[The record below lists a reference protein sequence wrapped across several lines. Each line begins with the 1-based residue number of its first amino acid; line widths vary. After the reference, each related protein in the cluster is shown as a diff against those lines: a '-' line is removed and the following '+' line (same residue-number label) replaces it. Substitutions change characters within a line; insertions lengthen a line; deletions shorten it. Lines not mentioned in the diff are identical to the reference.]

1 MLEIVNVSKT
11 FSVGKEKTQSN
22 VYPLKNVSLT
32 VENGKK
38 VGLVGKSGEG
48 KSTFANI
55 VCGLVAPSEG
65 GVVVDGQPV
74 VCERDRYDKLVGMS
88 I

>member
-11 FSVGKEKTQSN
+11 FSVGKVKTQSN

-38 VGLVGKSGEG
+38 VGLVGKAERG
-48 KSTFANI
+48 KARLPI
-55 VCGLVAPSEG
+55 
-65 GVVVDGQPV
+65 
-74 VCERDRYDKLVGMS
+74 
-88 I
+88 